1 MKLNLSASDF
11 LEICLKMRNGENDD
25 SGHDYLSDIC
35 FTFYYERSTKKIEVI
50 YAIYERKDG
59 IEFLKPFQGGLA
71 YNV

>member
-1 MKLNLSASDF
+1 MTLGMI
-11 LEICLKMRNGENDD
+11 ICQTYV
-25 SGHDYLSDIC
+25 SP
-35 FTFYYERSTKKIEVI
+35 FYYERSTKKVEVI